1 MEENKD
7 LKLHEAQ
14 LASEETELRREI
26 GLFGGASILAGII
39 IGGGI
44 FYLGSYVMMRTGYSL
59 GMCMLAWILG
69 GVVSMLG
76 GLCYAELGA
85 MIPKA
90 GGTMYYLNEAYHPS
104 VGFSSSFMG
113 WLIGSPGS
121 IAAGAL
127 ALASMFAIGGIPGKI
142 FATVVCIAFT
152 LFNLLGVKQG
162 SILTNITVIGK
173 VIPILIILFAAL
185 IKGNSGNTL
194 SMTSA
199 YPEGTSGNFFGM
211 VAFATVATLWAYEGW
226 TNLNTVAEEVKNPK
240 KNLPLSIIVAIGAI
254 TVLYCLFNY
263 AIWKVI
269 PLNEM
274 HDLIENGTYFL
285 GTEAAKKIFG
295 AAGATLV
302 AVGMA
307 ISQLGSINSMTLA
320 FPRLPYAMAKEG
332 HFFKALG
339 HINKNQVPDYAMWC
353 QLFIIL
359 LLIWVRGLD
368 QLTTLVVF
376 SQQVANVLIVA
387 SVLIL
392 RKKMP
397 DLPRPYKVWGGA
409 FTVIL
414 AILVNLALMINTF
427 KEDRVTAL
435 IGLGV
440 WALAF
445 VVYFI
450 FDAKKKAE
458 AKSE

>member
-1 MEENKD
+1 MDEEKKN
-7 LKLHEAQ
+7 LQMHEAE

-26 GLFGGASILAGII
+26 GLFGGASILAGIM

-69 GVVSMLG
+69 GIVSMLG

-90 GGTMYYLNEAYHPS
+90 GGTMYYLNEAYHPA
-104 VGFSSSFMG
+104 VGFMSSFNS

-127 ALASMFAIGGIPGKI
+127 ALAAMFAFTGTTGKI
-142 FATVVCIAFT
+142 VASVVCLAFT
-152 LFNLLGVKQG
+152 LFNLMGVKQG

-173 VIPILIILFAAL
+173 IIPILIILFAAL

-194 SMTSA
+194 SMTPA
-199 YPEGTSGNFFGM
+199 FPEGTSGNFFGM

-226 TNLNTVAEEVKNPK
+226 TNLNIVAEEIKNPK

-254 TVLYCLFNY
+254 TVLYCLFNF
-263 AIWKVI
+263 AIWKVL

-274 HDLIENGTYFL
+274 HDLVEGGTYFL
-285 GTEAAKKIFG
+285 GTEAAKRIFG

-302 AVGMA
+302 SVGMA

-320 FPRLPYAMAKEG
+320 FPRLPYAMGKEG
-332 HFFKALG
+332 HFFKSFG
-339 HINKNQVPDYAMWC
+339 HINKNQVPDVSMWC
-353 QLFIIL
+353 QFGIIL

-368 QLTTLVVF
+368 QLTNLVVF
-376 SQQVANVLIVA
+376 TSQFINVLIIA
-387 SVLIL
+387 AVLVL

-397 DLPRPYKVWGGA
+397 DMPRPYKVWGGA
-409 FTVIL
+409 VTVIL
-414 AILVNLALMINTF
+414 AIIINLALMINTF
-427 KEDRVTAL
+427 REDPVTAIIGVLVMAAGL
-435 IGLGV
+435 I
-440 WALAF
+440 
-445 VVYFI
+445 VYFI
-450 FDAKKKAE
+450 FDAKLKKE
-458 AKSE
+458 GK

>member
-1 MEENKD
+1 MEENKN
-7 LKLHEAQ
+7 LNQHQAA

-26 GLFGGASILAGII
+26 TMFGGASILAGIM

-59 GMCMLAWILG
+59 GMCLLAWILG
-69 GVVSMLG
+69 GIVSMLG

-90 GGTMYYLNEAYHPS
+90 GGNLYYLSEAYHPCI
-104 VGFSSSFMG
+104 GFMSSFNG

-127 ALASMFAIGGIPGKI
+127 ALASMFAFEGTTGKI
-142 FATVVCIAFT
+142 VATVVCIAFT

-162 SILTNITVIGK
+162 SLLTNITVIGK
-173 VIPILIILFAAL
+173 VIPILIILFASL
-185 IKGNSGNTL
+185 VKGQSGNTL
-194 SMTSA
+194 SMVSA

-240 KNLPLSIIVAIGAI
+240 KNLPLAIIVAIGAI

-302 AVGMA
+302 SVGMA

-320 FPRLPYAMAKEG
+320 FPRSPYAMAKEG

-339 HINKNQVPDYAMWC
+339 HINKNAVPDVAMWV
-353 QLFIIL
+353 QLALIL
-359 LLIWVRGLD
+359 LLIWVRALD
-368 QLTTLVVF
+368 QLTNLVVF
-376 SQQVANVLIVA
+376 AQQIINVLIIGA
-387 SVLIL
+387 VLVL

-397 DLPRPYKVWGGA
+397 EMPRPYKVWGGA
-409 FTVIL
+409 FTVLL
-414 AILVNLALMINTF
+414 AIIVNLALMINTF
-427 KEDRVTAL
+427 LEDPVTAI
-435 IGLGV
+435 IGVLVMAAGII
-440 WALAF
+440 
-445 VVYFI
+445 VYFI
-450 FDAKKKAE
+450 FDAKLKREGK
-458 AKSE
+458 